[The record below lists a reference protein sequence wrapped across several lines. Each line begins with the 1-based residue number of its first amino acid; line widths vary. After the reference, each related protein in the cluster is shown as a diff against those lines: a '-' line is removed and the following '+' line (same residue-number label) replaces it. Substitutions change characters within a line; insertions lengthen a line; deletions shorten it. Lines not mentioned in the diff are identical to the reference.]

1 MNVFLSNNYCQMK
14 GVHFTSVLLP
24 YFFAAANK
32 RHIFDQYGEEGLK
45 QGGGGGAGAGG
56 GGGYMF
62 TGDPHEIFSQFFG
75 PGVNP
80 FEFADFGGPM
90 PNGGSFSFGSSMP
103 TGAGP
108 GLGLGGRGSGGFMDL
123 SSMMGDPFGSRSSGA
138 PRQDPPVE
146 HTLNLNLEELY
157 SGCTKKMKISRKVL
171 SPDGRTMSEDK
182 VVSVDVKPG
191 WKRGTRVTFPQEGD
205 QGMGKI
211 PSDIVFVIEEK
222 PHPQFT
228 REGNNLRHKVN
239 MTLRT
244 ALCGGEVVVPH
255 INGTSAKRRL
265 DKVVGP
271 DTIDVISGQGMPI
284 SKQPGKRGDLLLSY
298 NIKFPT
304 SIGDKDREQMANILS
319 KYQH

>member
-1 MNVFLSNNYCQMK
+1 MCIY
-14 GVHFTSVLLP
+14 TSILYLLL
-24 YFFAAANK
+24 FFPAANK

-45 QGGGGGAGAGG
+45 QGGGAGAAG

-80 FEFADFGGPM
+80 FEGAFGDFGT
-90 PNGGSFSFGSSMP
+90 NGGSFSFSTNMP
-103 TGAGP
+103 GAGGP
-108 GLGLGGRGSGGFMDL
+108 GRGSGGFMDL
-123 SSMMGDPFGSRSSGA
+123 SSMMGGPFGSKSSGP

-157 SGCTKKMKISRKVL
+157 SGCTKKMKISRRVF
-171 SPDGRTMSEDK
+171 SSDGHTTSEDK
-182 VVSVDVKPG
+182 VVFVEVKPG
-191 WKRGTRVTFPQEGD
+191 WKRGTKVTFPQEGD
-205 QGMGKI
+205 QGVGKI

-222 PHPQFT
+222 PHPQFK

-244 ALCGGEVVVPH
+244 ALCGGEVAVPH
-255 INGTSAKRRL
+255 IDGTSTRRVL
-265 DKVVGP
+265 NRVTGP
-271 DTIDVISGQGMPI
+271 DSVDVITGQGMPI
-284 SKQPGKRGDLLLSY
+284 SKQPGKRGDLLVSY
-298 NIKFPT
+298 DIKFPA
-304 SIGDKDREQMANILS
+304 SIGDKDRQQLANILG